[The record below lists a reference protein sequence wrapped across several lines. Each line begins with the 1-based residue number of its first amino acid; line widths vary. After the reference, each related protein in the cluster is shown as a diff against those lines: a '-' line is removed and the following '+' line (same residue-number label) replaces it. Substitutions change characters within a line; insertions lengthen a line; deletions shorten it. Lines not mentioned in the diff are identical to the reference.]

1 LTLLTL
7 SVLYLLFERKKPAHL
22 TDAASTSSCGFNAVL
37 LLFCFVSIGG
47 LCFPAIAYGQTPTK
61 LTDEQLGYID
71 YSLWQQERDQWIE
84 QALRTHPRLQEANLA
99 VREAEAGV
107 GQWWFPGK
115 AQFNYNHG
123 QINYALIDKNF
134 SFLQPLGSQLMVGA
148 GLRYGRLEIQMAEA
162 SRDEI
167 RLQLTNEIRDAYSAV
182 AYFGERLRLLD
193 LQLRVW
199 QRADSIIQMRNELGS
214 ANRLSAIL

>member
-1 LTLLTL
+1 
-7 SVLYLLFERKKPAHL
+7 
-22 TDAASTSSCGFNAVL
+22 
-37 LLFCFVSIGG
+37 
-47 LCFPAIAYGQTPTK
+47 
-61 LTDEQLGYID
+61 
-71 YSLWQQERDQWIE
+71 
-84 QALRTHPRLQEANLA
+84 
-99 VREAEAGV
+99 
-107 GQWWFPGK
+107 
-115 AQFNYNHG
+115 
-123 QINYALIDKNF
+123 
-134 SFLQPLGSQLMVGA
+134 MVGA